1 MWKKINPYRRTV
13 TFKVYPSLKFPSESS
28 VVAYYEP
35 PAFQK
40 DALPNETITT
50 AHTTNIM
57 FIDCVGYMSVGH
69 IGAGLCN
76 VTNSA
81 GFRDLQ

>member
-1 MWKKINPYRRTV
+1 MEENKPLPSYGYRN
-13 TFKVYPSLKFPSESS
+13 VYPSLKFPSDPSFVTS
-28 VVAYYEP
+28 FEP
-35 PAFQK
+35 PAFEK
-40 DALPNETITT
+40 DVLPNETITT

-57 FIDCVGYMSVGH
+57 FIDCVGYMYVRN